1 MSLWLV
7 EKNQRV
13 MVIGKVAKL
22 LRQVV
27 ALTTEGNLPLSSSA
41 GADLQIRTSTVIV
54 PGLSRRKF
62 RREGWIKARWLGF
75 LAVN

>member
-1 MSLWLV
+1 
-7 EKNQRV
+7 

-27 ALTTEGNLPLSSSA
+27 ALTTERYPLLPSSA

-62 RREGWIKARWLGF
+62 RREDWIKARWFGF